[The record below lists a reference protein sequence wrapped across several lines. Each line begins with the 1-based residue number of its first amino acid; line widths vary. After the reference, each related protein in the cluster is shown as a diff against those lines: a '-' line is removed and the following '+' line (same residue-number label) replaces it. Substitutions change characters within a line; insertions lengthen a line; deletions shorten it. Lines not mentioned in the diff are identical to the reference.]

1 MEKIVMHN
9 TRWNY
14 IVCLR
19 ELWRVMDSYINKT
32 SGISEKLE
40 FGDNLIA
47 DRGFNISDLFGNKGS
62 KLIISPFLRDK
73 NTFSKQNL

>member
-1 MEKIVMHN
+1 MTPAGTTSFVSESYGEPAPD
-9 TRWNY
+9 R
-14 IVCLR
+14 
-19 ELWRVMDSYINKT
+19 YINKT

-73 NTFSKQNL
+73 NTFSKQNF